1 MTGNELRQKY
11 LQFFAGKEH
20 LILPSYPLIPDN
32 DPSLLLIGA
41 GMAPFKPFFTGKMKP
56 PQLRIATSQRCIRT
70 GDIEN
75 VGRTARHH
83 TFFEMLGNFSFGDYF
98 KKEAIAWAWEFVT
111 KELGLAPDKL
121 WITIYTDDDE
131 AFEIWNKDIGLP
143 PERIIRME
151 DNFWEIGTGPCG
163 PCSELYVD
171 LGEERGCGKPDCA
184 VGCNCDRYLE
194 IWNLVFTQFDRDE
207 AGNYTPLAKKNIDT
221 GAGLERI
228 ASVLQ
233 NKKSNFETDLLFPI
247 IEHAMKVAGVEYGQA
262 VRTDISLK
270 VIADHARS
278 VTVMISDGILP
289 SNEGRGYVMRRLLR
303 RAVRHGRLLG
313 IEKPFLVDIVDVV
326 AEIFR
331 QPYPDIGEK
340 RDYIKKVIQ
349 LEEARFGETLA
360 QGTELLTQHIET
372 VKAAGGE
379 ILDGAITFKLYDTFG
394 FPWELTAE
402 ILEEHGLKLD
412 KAGFDQAMTEQRERA
427 RAARHEADVAVS
439 IPDLSGLASQKLTVD
454 YSATAATVVCLFREG
469 RIVEETRDGEEV
481 AVILDVTSFYAE
493 GGGQVGDNG
502 VLTGPLGKLEV
513 VTTRKLPD
521 GTVYHLGTVTE
532 GFLKQGDKVQLEL
545 GQERKAAI
553 TRNHT
558 ATHLLHAALRE
569 TLGSHVNQAGSY
581 VGPDRLRFD
590 FSHFAAMSPQ
600 ELATVE
606 QAVNRSI
613 LINASIGVLETSQ
626 EMAKQMGAMALFG
639 EKYGEKVRVVV
650 VGDISKELCGGTHVA
665 ATGEIGLFK
674 IVAES
679 SIGSGLRRIEAVT
692 GLAALDYA
700 NQREAMLEA
709 AAQLLKTRP
718 EELVSRLE
726 QALNH
731 SKELEK
737 ELAAVQLQQ
746 AKGVVQG
753 LLQQVA
759 EIKSVPMVAAAVEA
773 PDMDTLRSMA
783 DMVRDSLKTG
793 VVVLGAVVG
802 DKVNFVAMAGKEAV
816 GRGAHA
822 GNIVKEVSAAAGGGG
837 GGRPEMAQAGGKNP
851 EKLAEALGLVG
862 SILEKQLR

>member
-427 RAARHEADVAVS
+427 RAARHEADATVS
-439 IPDLSGLASQKLTVD
+439 IPDLSGLANQKLTVD

-773 PDMDTLRSMA
+773 SDMDTLRSMG